1 MNELIL
7 VNAKHPLLTV
17 PNVDTFAEIGEN
29 IRLDRRVAV
38 LLERLIDDIGGR
50 GRVLPVSGWRSRE
63 EQRQIWEDTLKKD
76 GREFAEKYVAL
87 PGCSEHETG
96 LAVDLALAG
105 GEIDPICPSFPYDGI
120 CGEFRARAARY
131 GFIERYPRGKE
142 AVTGIAHE
150 PWHFRFVGVP
160 HASIIARRGMTLE
173 EYIDA
178 LRAEPAD
185 GERES
190 FADGG
195 YAFRVS
201 YYRGKLPAATDE
213 CRREISDDNC
223 GGRIV
228 TEWRRNGG

>member
-7 VNAKHPLLTV
+7 VNAKHPLRAAPST
-17 PNVDTFAEIGEN
+17 DTFVEVADN
-29 IRLDRRVAV
+29 VLLDRRAAV
-38 LLERLIDDIGGR
+38 LLERLIDDIGGC
-50 GRVLPVSGWRSRE
+50 GLVLPVSGWRSRE
-63 EQRQIWEDTLKKD
+63 EQRRIWEDTLKKD
-76 GREFAEKYVAL
+76 GIEFAEKYVAL
-87 PGCSEHETG
+87 PGCSEHEMG

-120 CGEFRARAARY
+120 CAVFRANAARY

-160 HASIIARRGMTLE
+160 HATIIARRGLTLE
-173 EYIDA
+173 EYTDA
-178 LRAEPAD
+178 LRAESDD

-190 FADGG
+190 LDEGG

-201 YYRGKLPAATDE
+201 YYRGKLPTATDE
-213 CRREISDDNC
+213 YRREISDDNC

-228 TEWRRNGG
+228 TEWRPI